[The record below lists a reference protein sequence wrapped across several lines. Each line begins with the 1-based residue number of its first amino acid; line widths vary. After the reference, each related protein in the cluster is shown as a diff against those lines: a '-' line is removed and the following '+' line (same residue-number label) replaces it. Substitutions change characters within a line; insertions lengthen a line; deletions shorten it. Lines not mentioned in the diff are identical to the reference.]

1 MSDTAGHNEK
11 PGGLQVRP
19 SIIKPARLQ
28 IHNREM
34 APASTAALEDDEAE
48 SKKPRLEE
56 NPLDDKTSTYYLSD
70 EEDMGEDEP
79 FTLVTY
85 KKKRAEGIPVVF
97 RPTAEGASFW
107 KVNPNRVSAE
117 VVSAAKE
124 KVQSFRTTR
133 DGSFSVS
140 VASLSSAKRLLML
153 SNVGGLEVKPF
164 IPESYTRNVG
174 KVKHVPLQYSD
185 EQLLEYLRDA
195 GVISAR
201 RQIKYYRQEDGGVTT
216 RPLHSVIL
224 TFRDDRPIPG
234 RIYLGFTSHPV
245 EEYLGPALRCYNCQR
260 FGHMAKSC
268 RNTRRCKICSE
279 EHHHKE
285 CKSVLQPKCANCA
298 GNHAASYSGCPQS
311 KAAAKMRRHELIHGR
326 KPRPNEPSPNL
337 EIVHPVRD
345 PPQRPPQ
352 QQPTSTPREP
362 PRETPRAHSRDHSR
376 EVPSSNPTYASKLRT
391 PTGPLPESSKTDSA
405 SVRPNYN
412 IETSRHSQQASEN
425 QPFNGDRASASVMQ
439 LILPMLFAALKA
451 ILSALPEANNLPE
464 VKALLPL
471 EALLCQ
477 QSGSN
482 LRQVTYE

>member
-1 MSDTAGHNEK
+1 
-11 PGGLQVRP
+11 
-19 SIIKPARLQ
+19 
-28 IHNREM
+28 
-34 APASTAALEDDEAE
+34 
-48 SKKPRLEE
+48 
-56 NPLDDKTSTYYLSD
+56 
-70 EEDMGEDEP
+70 
-79 FTLVTY
+79 
-85 KKKRAEGIPVVF
+85 
-97 RPTAEGASFW
+97 
-107 KVNPNRVSAE
+107 
-117 VVSAAKE
+117 
-124 KVQSFRTTR
+124 
-133 DGSFSVS
+133 
-140 VASLSSAKRLLML
+140 ML

-201 RQIKYYRQEDGGVTT
+201 RQMKYYRQEDGAVTS
-216 RPLHSVIL
+216 RPLHTVIL

-345 PPQRPPQ
+345 LPQRTPQQ
-352 QQPTSTPREP
+352 QQPTNTPREP
-362 PRETPRAHSRDHSR
+362 PRAHPRDHSR
-376 EVPSSNPTYASKLRT
+376 EVHLSTPTYASKLRT
-391 PTGPLPESSKTDSA
+391 PTRPQPESSRTDSA
-405 SVRPNYN
+405 SVRPSYN
-412 IETSRHSQQASEN
+412 IETSRRSQQASETE
-425 QPFNGDRASASVMQ
+425 PFKGDHASASVMQ

-471 EALLCQ
+471 EALLYQ
-477 QSGSN
+477 QSGSD
-482 LRQVTYE
+482 LRQVTYG

>member
-1 MSDTAGHNEK
+1 
-11 PGGLQVRP
+11 
-19 SIIKPARLQ
+19 
-28 IHNREM
+28 
-34 APASTAALEDDEAE
+34 
-48 SKKPRLEE
+48 
-56 NPLDDKTSTYYLSD
+56 
-70 EEDMGEDEP
+70 MGEDEP

-133 DGSFSVS
+133 DESFSVS

-153 SNVGGLEVKPF
+153 SNVGGLDVKPF

-174 KVKHVPLQYSD
+174 NVKHVPLQYSN

-234 RIYLGFTSHPV
+234 KIYLEFTSHPV
-245 EEYLGPALRCYNCQR
+245 EEYLGLALRCYNCQR
-260 FGHMAKSC
+260 LGHMAKSC
-268 RNTRRCKICSE
+268 RNTRQCKICSE

-285 CKSVLQPKCANCA
+285 CKSVLQPKRANCA

-326 KPRPNEPSPNL
+326 KPRPSEPSLNL
-337 EIVHPVRD
+337 EIVHP
-345 PPQRPPQ
+345 
-352 QQPTSTPREP
+352 
-362 PRETPRAHSRDHSR
+362 
-376 EVPSSNPTYASKLRT
+376 
-391 PTGPLPESSKTDSA
+391 
-405 SVRPNYN
+405 
-412 IETSRHSQQASEN
+412 
-425 QPFNGDRASASVMQ
+425 
-439 LILPMLFAALKA
+439 ILPMLFAALKA
-451 ILSALPEANNLPE
+451 ILSALPKANNFPE

>member
-1 MSDTAGHNEK
+1 MSDNQGHNEK
-11 PGGLQVRP
+11 PGGLQARQN
-19 SIIKPARLQ
+19 IIKPARLLV
-28 IHNREM
+28 HNRET
-34 APASTAALEDDEAE
+34 ASTSSGAMDDDEAE

-56 NPLDDKTSTYYLSD
+56 NKFDDKTSTYDFSD

-97 RPTAEGASFW
+97 RPTGEGTSFW
-107 KVNPNRVSAE
+107 QVNPNRVSAE
-117 VVSAAKE
+117 IVSAAKE

-140 VASLSSAKRLLML
+140 VASLASAKRLLML
-153 SNVGGLEVKPF
+153 SNVGGLEVRPF

-174 KVKHVPLQYSD
+174 KVRNVPLQYSD
-185 EQLLEYLRDA
+185 EQLLEYLKDA

-201 RQIKYYRQEDGGVTT
+201 RQMKYYRQEDGAVTS
-216 RPLHSVIL
+216 RSLHTVIL

-268 RNTRRCKICSE
+268 RSTRRCKICSE
-279 EHHHKE
+279 DHDHKE

-298 GNHAASYSGCPQS
+298 GNHAASYSGCPQN
-311 KAAAKMRRHELIHGR
+311 KAAAQMRRHELIHGR
-326 KPRPNEPSPNL
+326 QPRRNEASPNPA
-337 EIVHPVRD
+337 IVNPVRD
-345 PPQRPPQ
+345 HPPQRTPQPPHQ
-352 QQPTSTPREP
+352 RDASREP
-362 PRETPRAHSRDHSR
+362 QRVQPKDQTRVEK
-376 EVPSSNPTYASKLRT
+376 PSAPTYASKLRT
-391 PTGPLPESSKTDSA
+391 PPRHPAESNGPESSNVCTSYTSETPRRSQRPSGKIPANTDHTSA
-405 SVRPNYN
+405 SVT
-412 IETSRHSQQASEN
+412 E
-425 QPFNGDRASASVMQ
+425 
-439 LILPMLFAALKA
+439 LILPMLFAAIRA

-471 EALLCQ
+471 EALLCK

-482 LRQVTYE
+482 LQQVAYE